1 MQRLSKATYSE
12 QVAQLIKQRI
22 RSGKLRA
29 GESIGEAGMAE
40 ECGISRAPVREAL
53 YQLEAEGLLMSH
65 PSRGKCVTILTPE
78 GIRNSYELSGLL
90 EGTAAANAAKGMP
103 EGVRRKLSSVIE
115 RMREAVRE
123 GSTFEEHASL
133 GTEFHEAILCLSDN
147 PLLRTL
153 ASRTSR
159 VISKY
164 LMYQQWRTL
173 YSPEELYLRHNII
186 YEALCAG
193 KREQIENAVREHYA
207 DSAERLAKYC
217 DATAPKRSRKGKA
230 HFPAE

>member
-1 MQRLSKATYSE
+1 
-12 QVAQLIKQRI
+12 
-22 RSGKLRA
+22 
-29 GESIGEAGMAE
+29 
-40 ECGISRAPVREAL
+40 
-53 YQLEAEGLLMSH
+53 
-65 PSRGKCVTILTPE
+65 
-78 GIRNSYELSGLL
+78 
-90 EGTAAANAAKGMP
+90 MP

-173 YSPEELYLRHNII
+173 YSPEELYFRHNII

-193 KREQIENAVREHYA
+193 NREQIENAVREHYA

>member
-1 MQRLSKATYSE
+1 MQQFSKQTYSD
-12 QVAQLIKQRI
+12 QVAQLIRQRI
-22 RSGKLRA
+22 RSGRLR
-29 GESIGEAGMAE
+29 GGDCVGEAALAG

-65 PSRGKCVTILTPE
+65 PKRGKCVTILTPD

-90 EGTAAANAAKGMP
+90 EGTAAANAARGMP
-103 EGVRRKLSSVIE
+103 EDVRRKLSSLIE

-133 GTEFHEAILCLSDN
+133 GTEFHETILCLSDN

-153 ASRTSR
+153 ASRSSR

-173 YSPEELYLRHNII
+173 YTPEELYLRHNTI

-193 KREQIENAVREHYA
+193 NREQIENAVREHYA

-217 DATAPKRSRKGKA
+217 DSAVPKRNRKGKA